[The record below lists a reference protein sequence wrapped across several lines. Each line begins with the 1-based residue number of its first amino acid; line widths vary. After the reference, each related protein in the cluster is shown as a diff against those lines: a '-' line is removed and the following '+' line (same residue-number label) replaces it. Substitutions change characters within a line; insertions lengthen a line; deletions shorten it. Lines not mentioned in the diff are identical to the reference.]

1 MVLSLYFAVPYDGNS
16 RCLLDV
22 TSLYGSPHQE
32 DSDTKASGESLKEE
46 DTCRE
51 KPAAG
56 SQQPVP
62 GPSPAPGSAPVDP
75 SPAPAPAAP
84 AVPVGGLVLTPQ
96 QVDSLKQSLGT
107 LSQVLGVGGSG
118 APPAGGHN
126 VPFTVPTVA
135 KAEKVCQ
142 VCKRTFWPYSRLRVH
157 MRSRSKTGPKC
168 AKCGKQFT
176 TKAGLRSHL
185 ESCGSAGTHICAV
198 CGKRFKSDKSLQA
211 HNADHLAP
219 AGGLPCQYCGSN
231 FKNSRTLKDHESRDC
246 AKSPSYAGPF
256 YCLVANC
263 PRAQG
268 HGDPF
273 RWVKDCNA
281 HM

>member
-1 MVLSLYFAVPYDGNS
+1 MVVLSLYFAVPYDGES

-22 TSLYGSPHQE
+22 TRLYGNPHQE
-32 DSDTKASGESLKEE
+32 DGDTEASGESLE

-51 KPAAG
+51 KPAADPLAAG

-62 GPSPAPGSAPVDP
+62 GHASVPGSAPVDP
-75 SPAPAPAAP
+75 SPVPAPAAP

-118 APPAGGHN
+118 APPVGGHN
-126 VPFTVPTVA
+126 VPFSVYTVA
-135 KAEKVCQ
+135 NGENVCQ
-142 VCKRTFWPYSRLRVH
+142 VCKRTFWSSSRLRVH
-157 MRSRSKTGPKC
+157 LRSHSKTEPKC

-198 CGKRFKSDKSLQA
+198 CGKRFKSDKSL
-211 HNADHLAP
+211 
-219 AGGLPCQYCGSN
+219 
-231 FKNSRTLKDHESRDC
+231 
-246 AKSPSYAGPF
+246 
-256 YCLVANC
+256 
-263 PRAQG
+263 
-268 HGDPF
+268 
-273 RWVKDCNA
+273 
-281 HM
+281 